1 MIVGRFLTKK
11 RLVIVCVCMIVL
23 LISKKQEF
31 SENEIMRAG
40 EDRKKSDLDQ
50 KSILAEKYLIDLAHR
65 NDSRSRSIIYPEDSE
80 VHTSICSDSMSAH
93 IINYYLDHATP
104 ADISSK
110 GMLTESSNGSQPIK
124 VCMNKTGCM

>member
-40 EDRKKSDLDQ
+40 EDRKK
-50 KSILAEKYLIDLAHR
+50 K
-65 NDSRSRSIIYPEDSE
+65 
-80 VHTSICSDSMSAH
+80 
-93 IINYYLDHATP
+93 
-104 ADISSK
+104 
-110 GMLTESSNGSQPIK
+110 
-124 VCMNKTGCM
+124 